1 MATIQSYGKMT
12 TGAKYF
18 DEQIKYHEAQFIQEA
33 RLKFPQYAHLDDSQL
48 LQNKEVNEALNNN
61 PYAPKWQG
69 TLATDFGV
77 QNQIVDYEA
86 WKKFCGGYTP
96 NSNLLDN
103 PTKLNSNAL
112 NIDVVMDENGNPQ
125 AKFVEKDGKRIGT
138 EIIFG
143 NSKEFAVLCAGT
155 NGEQHNDLINLKN
168 RAIAK
173 VMEAME
179 DDIYVRKMKDGV
191 KTKEKGYGLIYVAYN
206 HTENRGATEEHDSNQ
221 GKQTGLAEPFDHTH
235 LILGNVTKDKDGN
248 LCALDNDLILQNKAH
263 YNAIYTMAMTD
274 GLREL
279 GYSLKPK
286 YVKDQIE
293 NEYMEDT
300 EKGVLT
306 MVPDVPKELV
316 DHFSKRSQQI
326 KNEGDSVRAREIAQS
341 TNKND
346 KTEETNSEMKARWQQ
361 EMLAISPT
369 YGEDY
374 FKGLQNKEYADIQ
387 REPLSNL
394 TQQENWKD
402 KLVDSFYDHHK
413 EVACTEAQ
421 IKSYLAIKI
430 NQYADK
436 DTANRMAEEIFN
448 DRFVAV
454 LDRKCE
460 VDIAKLTDKPES
472 MSLLDAENLQI
483 NLKQNLKFID
493 SKRIKEEKAMVESF
507 YERSKETKFVLN
519 KEFVDGVIAKVEK
532 EQGYK
537 MNEQQREAV
546 INQTTKEGAFSSLSG
561 RAGSGKSTSSK
572 ATVSAYEEAG
582 YKVIGVGTSN
592 KNTKGLLAE
601 TGIKEGYNTEKL
613 LKKIL
618 NGKLQLDEKTILVCD
633 EMAMA
638 DGYTWTR
645 LVSEINKAGAGAK
658 FLGES
663 EQLKSVG
670 ASGGFELFRS
680 LDLNNSKLTII
691 NRQKLEWQKEATEQF
706 ASGKG
711 DEALKKY
718 YDEGKIKLDAKTI
731 EQANQNAVDSYFN
744 APELLLDKKG
754 NIELDKKGQPKLA
767 TKLIITDTNSNA
779 SEIND
784 KVKEKLKAE
793 GKITEDLA
801 TIKTKRLGNRGM
813 AEGDKVVF
821 KEGLKF
827 FDDGTIKNNKGVQ
840 KKKEAFE
847 ITNGEEATVKNID
860 TKKQTMTLLMADGQ
874 ERTIRT
880 NQKFDITHSYA
891 ITVHSSQGASI
902 DYVNFV
908 PTNASDLSKI
918 YVACSRQKQ
927 DMKIF
932 FNDELKDKVQK
943 MLADKGPTEKMVEL
957 ANRTIKEQNI
967 VDVDPYMLDS
977 FMATREFLNQHCHTI
992 DDKNTKH
999 AMDDYHD
1006 FLVLSTKE
1014 QTKKTTMDYQC
1025 VDSSV
1030 LKFIKDGVQAKA
1042 QDTPITKP
1050 VIETPEQI
1058 KARMEQTK
1066 LKAILQQRDGGVSNI
1081 NDVNRQV
1088 PSIEVKPS
1096 KQEQFY
1102 DEVMAQLQRA
1112 NQPKPKQNALSM

>member
-18 DEQIKYHEAQFIQEA
+18 DEQIKYHEDQFIQEA

-48 LQNKEVNEALNNN
+48 LQNKEVNEALKDN

-77 QNQIVDYEA
+77 ENQIVNYEA
-86 WKKFCGGYTP
+86 WQKFCGGYTP
-96 NSNLLDN
+96 NSDLLN
-103 PTKLNSNAL
+103 KPTKLNNNAFD
-112 NIDVVMDENGNPQ
+112 IDVVMDENGNPQ
-125 AKFVEKDGKRIGT
+125 AKFVEKEGKRIGT
-138 EIIFG
+138 EIIFA

-155 NGEQHNDLINLKN
+155 NGEQHNELINLKN
-168 RAIAK
+168 NAIAK
-173 VMEAME
+173 VMEAMQ

-191 KTKEKGYGLIYVAYN
+191 KTKEKGTGLIYVAYN
-206 HTENRGATEEHDSNQ
+206 HTENRGATQEHDSNEQ
-221 GKQTGLAEPFDHTH
+221 KQTGLAEPFDHTH

-248 LCALDNDLILQNKAH
+248 LCSLDNDLILQNKAH
-263 YNAIYTMAMTD
+263 YNAIYTMYMTE

-279 GYSLKPK
+279 GYELKPK
-286 YVKDQIE
+286 YVKDQME
-293 NEYMEDT
+293 NEYMVDT
-300 EKGVLT
+300 EKGLLT
-306 MVPDVPKELV
+306 MVPAVPQELV
-316 DHFSKRSQQI
+316 DHFSQRSKQI
-326 KNEGDSVRAREIAQS
+326 KNEGGDSVKARVIAQAS
-341 TNKND
+341 NKNE

-374 FKGLQNKEYADIQ
+374 FKGLQNKEVADLK
-387 REPLSNL
+387 REPLENL
-394 TQQENWKD
+394 TKQENWKD

-413 EVACTEAQ
+413 EIAGNEGQ

-436 DTANRMAEEIFN
+436 DTANRIAEEIFN
-448 DRFVAV
+448 ERFVAV

-460 VDIAKLTDKPES
+460 LDIAKLTDKPED
-472 MSLLDAENLQI
+472 MTLLEAENLQI
-483 NLKQNLKFID
+483 NLKLNLRFID
-493 SKRIKEEKAMVESF
+493 SKRIQEEKAMVESF
-507 YERSKETKFVLN
+507 YQRSQENKFVLDKN
-519 KEFVDGVIAKVEK
+519 FVDGVIAKIEE

-537 MNEQQREAV
+537 MNSQQREAV
-546 INQTTKEGAFSSLSG
+546 INQTTKEGAFASLSG

-572 ATVSAYEEAG
+572 ATVSAYEQAG
-582 YKVIGVGTSN
+582 FKVIGVGTSN

-601 TGIKEGYNTEKL
+601 TGIKQGYNTEKL
-613 LKKIL
+613 LKLIL
-618 NGKLQLDEKTILVCD
+618 NDKLQLDEKTILVCD

-663 EQLKSVG
+663 EQLKNVG

-680 LDLNNSKLTII
+680 TNLNNSKLTII

-718 YDEGKIKLDAKTI
+718 HDEGKINTTAKSLD
-731 EQANQNAVDSYFN
+731 EANKNAVDDYFK
-744 APELLLDKKG
+744 APEYQLDEKG
-754 NIELDKKGQPKLA
+754 NVVLDKKGQPKMA
-767 TKLIITDTNSNA
+767 TKLIITDTNENA
-779 SEIND
+779 STIND

-801 TIKTKRLGNRGM
+801 TIKTKKLGDRGM
-813 AEGDKVVF
+813 AEGDKVIF

-847 ITNGEEATVKNID
+847 ITNGEEATVKSID
-860 TKKQTMTLLMADGQ
+860 TKKQTMTLLMADGN

-902 DYVNFV
+902 DYVKFV
-908 PTNASDLSKI
+908 PTNASDLSKM

-927 DMKIF
+927 DMGIYL
-932 FNDELKDKVQK
+932 NDELKSKVEK
-943 MLADKGPTEKMVEL
+943 KLANLAPTEKMMEL
-957 ANRTIKEQNI
+957 AKKTAKDKNI
-967 VDVDPYMLDS
+967 EIDPYMYDS
-977 FMATREFLNQHCHTI
+977 FMATREFLNEHCHI
-992 DDKNTKH
+992 IEGKNTKH
-999 AMDDYHD
+999 PMDDYHD
-1006 FLVLSTKE
+1006 FLVASTKE
-1014 QTKKTTMDYQC
+1014 QTKKTTMDYQTI
-1025 VDSSV
+1025 DDSV
-1030 LKFIKDGVQAKA
+1030 LKFVKGEVDTKA
-1042 QDTPITKP
+1042 VEKQKAI
-1050 VIETPEQI
+1050 IETPEEI
-1058 KARMEQTK
+1058 KARMDETK
-1066 LKAILQQRDGGVSNI
+1066 LKAILQQRDGGVANI
-1081 NDVNRQV
+1081 NDVNRQI
-1088 PSIEVKPS
+1088 PSIEVKQTKP
-1096 KQEQFY
+1096 EQYY
-1102 DEVMAQLQRA
+1102 DEVMAQLQIA
-1112 NQPKPKQNALSM
+1112 NQPKQKQQGLSM

>member
-18 DEQIKYHEAQFIQEA
+18 DDQIKYHEDQFIQEA
-33 RLKFPQYAHLDDSQL
+33 RLKFPQYAHLNDSQL
-48 LQNKEVNEALNNN
+48 LQNKEVNEALKDN

-69 TLATDFGV
+69 SLATEFGV
-77 QNQIVDYEA
+77 QNQIVDYDA
-86 WKKFCGGYTP
+86 WQKFCAGYTP
-96 NSNLLDN
+96 NSDLLNN
-103 PTKLNSNAL
+103 PTKLNENAL
-112 NIDVVMDENGNPQ
+112 KVEVVIDEQGNPQ
-125 AKFVEKDGKRIGT
+125 AKLIEKDGKRIGT

-155 NGEQHNDLINLKN
+155 NGEQHNELINLKN
-168 RAIAK
+168 QAIAK

-179 DDIYVRKMKDGV
+179 EDIYVRKMKDGV
-191 KTKEKGYGLIYVAYN
+191 KTKEKGTGLIYVAYN
-206 HTENRGATEEHDSNQ
+206 HTENRGATENHDSNEQ
-221 GKQTGLAEPFDHTH
+221 QQTGLAEPFDHTH

-248 LCALDNDLILQNKAH
+248 LCSLDNDLILQNKAH
-263 YNAIYTMAMTD
+263 YNKIYTTYMTD

-286 YVKDQIE
+286 FVKDQTD

-306 MVPDVPKELV
+306 MVPDVPQELV

-326 KNEGDSVRAREIAQS
+326 KSEGDSVREREIAQS
-341 TNKND
+341 TNKNT

-374 FKGLQNKEYADIQ
+374 FKGLKNKEVADLK
-387 REPLSNL
+387 REPLTNL
-394 TQQENWKD
+394 TEQENWQD

-413 EVACTEAQ
+413 EIACNEAQ

-430 NQYADK
+430 NQYTDRATAD
-436 DTANRMAEEIFN
+436 RMAEEIFSA
-448 DRFVAV
+448 RFVAV

-460 VDIAKLTDKPES
+460 LDIAKLTDKPES
-472 MSLLDAENLQI
+472 LTLLEAENLQI
-483 NLKQNLKFID
+483 NLKQHLKFID
-493 SKRIKEEKAMVESF
+493 GKRIEEEKKMVESF
-507 YERSKETKFVLN
+507 YERSKETKFVLD
-519 KEFVDGVIAKVEK
+519 KKFVDEIIAEVEK

-537 MNEQQREAV
+537 MNSQQREAV

-572 ATVSAYEEAG
+572 ATVSAYERAG
-582 YKVIGVGTSN
+582 YTVIGVGTSN

-601 TGIKEGYNTEKL
+601 TGIKQGYNTEKL
-613 LKKIL
+613 LKLLL

-658 FLGES
+658 FLGEG
-663 EQLKSVG
+663 EQLKAVG
-670 ASGGFELFRS
+670 ASGGFELYRS

-711 DEALKKY
+711 DEALKRY
-718 YDEGKIKLDAKTI
+718 HDEGKIVLDAKNI
-731 EQANQNAVDSYFN
+731 QEANQNAVDSYFK
-744 APELLLDKKG
+744 APEYLLDKDG
-754 NIELDKKGQPKLA
+754 NIALDKQGHPKKA
-767 TKLIITDTNSNA
+767 SKLIITDTNSNA

-784 KVKEKLKAE
+784 KIKDRLKAD
-793 GKITEDLA
+793 GVISEDLA
-801 TIKTKRLGNRGM
+801 TIKTKRLGDRGM
-813 AEGDKVVF
+813 AIGDKVVF

-827 FDDGTIKNNKGVQ
+827 FDDGSIKNNKGSQ

-847 ITNGEEATVKNID
+847 ITNGEEATVKSID
-860 TKKQTMTLLMADGQ
+860 AKNQTMTLLMADGN

-902 DYVNFV
+902 DYVKFV
-908 PTNASDLSKI
+908 PTNISDLSKI
-918 YVACSRQKQ
+918 YVACSRQKE
-927 DMKIF
+927 DMELF
-932 FNDELKDKVQK
+932 FNDDLKNKVK
-943 MLADKGPTEKMVEL
+943 KSLADKGPTEKQVEL
-957 ANRTIKEQNI
+957 AMKIIEEQKLE
-967 VDVDPYMLDS
+967 VDPYMFDS
-977 FMATREFLNQHCHTI
+977 FTATREFLNQHSYTI
-992 DDKNTKH
+992 DGKKSQH
-999 AMDDYHD
+999 PMEDYHD
-1006 FLVLSTKE
+1006 FLVSSTQE

-1030 LKFIKDGVQAKA
+1030 LKFIKDGVQEKA
-1042 QDTPITKP
+1042 EEKAITKP

-1058 KARMEQTK
+1058 KARMEETK
-1066 LKAILQQRDGGVSNI
+1066 LKAILHQRDGGVANI
-1081 NDVNRQV
+1081 NGVNRQV
-1088 PSIEVKPS
+1088 PSIEVKQP
-1096 KQEQFY
+1096 QPEHFY
-1102 DEVMAQLQRA
+1102 DEFMAQLQRA
-1112 NQPKPKQNALSM
+1112 NQAKQQGLSM